1 MGRNNSGKTSL
12 LESVHLISNATVPLA
27 AVASAQSRGQ
37 RFAGSSGD
45 EIWRT
50 FFFGQ
55 TRGVRIDALAA
66 NEAKPR
72 VLEISALRTHTFD
85 AAGIVEQ
92 SPEPSLSGL
101 TFRYRNARGIVLTTA
116 VSCGPEPGRI
126 TAQPQDRSDSIRSGS
141 LPARGALNP
150 HRDAEQ
156 YGQLVKP
163 NRKDVVLD
171 TLRLLEPRLRRIEV
185 LPDPA
190 GPTIHVDVG
199 LETLLPLA
207 VCGDGLTRMF
217 SIVV

>member
-1 MGRNNSGKTSL
+1 
-12 LESVHLISNATVPLA
+12 VHLISNATVPLA

-85 AAGIVEQ
+85 AAGIMEQ

-101 TFRYRNARGIVLTTA
+101 TFRYRNARGGS
-116 VSCGPEPGRI
+116 VSR
-126 TAQPQDRSDSIRSGS
+126 QPSPADPSPDASRRS
-141 LPARGALNP
+141 
-150 HRDAEQ
+150 
-156 YGQLVKP
+156 
-163 NRKDVVLD
+163 
-171 TLRLLEPRLRRIEV
+171 RRT
-185 LPDPA
+185 
-190 GPTIHVDVG
+190 GPTASVPGPFPHG
-199 LETLLPLA
+199 EP
-207 VCGDGLTRMF
+207 
-217 SIVV
+217 